1 MGTVKMILKPV
12 LIFAIFFTASISFAQ
27 TNNAQNTSFPYEIRK
42 ALKNQGPAVGN
53 EFPLV
58 DYLSLDWNVI
68 PVELLKSKTL
78 VINIWYVGC
87 KGCKQEEPFLSKLT
101 DSFSEND
108 DILFLSYS
116 MSHEDKTRKYFD
128 KNGEFGYKTMLMSR
142 DEVENKFNV
151 VTSPTHFI
159 IKDGVLLEKFT
170 FPVADES
177 IFRWF
182 QGRINE
188 ISKL

>member
-1 MGTVKMILKPV
+1 MGTGKIILKTA
-12 LIFAIFFTASISFAQ
+12 LIFTIFLMVSISFAQ
-27 TNNAQNTSFPYEIRK
+27 TSNTQNTSFPYEMKI
-42 ALKNQGPAVGN
+42 ALKNQGPAIGN

-58 DYLSLDWNVI
+58 DYLSLDWQVI
-68 PVELLKSKTL
+68 PVESLKSKTL

-87 KGCKQEEPFLSKLT
+87 RGCKQEEPFLSKLT
-101 DSFSEND
+101 ESYQNND

-116 MSHEDKTRKYFD
+116 MSHEDKIRKYFN

-159 IKDGVLLEKFT
+159 IKDGILLEKFT

-177 IFRWF
+177 IFQWF
-182 QGRINE
+182 QARINE

>member
-1 MGTVKMILKPV
+1 LKTA
-12 LIFAIFFTASISFAQ
+12 LIFTIFLMASISFAQ
-27 TNNAQNTSFPYEIRK
+27 TSNTQNTSFPYEMKI
-42 ALKNQGPAVGN
+42 ALKNQGPAIGN

-58 DYLSLDWNVI
+58 DYLSLDWQVI
-68 PVELLKSKTL
+68 PVESLKSKTL

-87 KGCKQEEPFLSKLT
+87 RGCKQEEPFLSKLT
-101 DSFSEND
+101 ESYQNND

-116 MSHEDKTRKYFD
+116 MSHEDKIRKYFN

-159 IKDGVLLEKFT
+159 IKDGILLEKFT

-177 IFRWF
+177 IFQWF
-182 QGRINE
+182 QARINE